1 MRKEKNPPVDK
12 LGLSIKVVTLITA
25 VVKLGILVAPQLT
38 IDNVFYQ

>member
-25 VVKLGILVAPQLT
+25 VVKLGILVAPYIPL
-38 IDNVFYQ
+38 